1 MNLSKATDI
10 FDYKIFKRLKYLP
23 YFISEQMGLINQ
35 KYKLVEI
42 YINGESRGLFIEQEK
57 IDESFLRK
65 NKLMP
70 TNIYKAKIMPQN
82 SL

>member
-1 MNLSKATDI
+1 M
-10 FDYKIFKRLKYLP
+10 KYLP

-65 NKLMP
+65 K
-70 TNIYKAKIMPQN
+70 
-82 SL
+82 

>member
-10 FDYKIFKRLKYLP
+10 LIIKYLKSAKYLP

-57 IDESFLRK
+57 NR
-65 NKLMP
+65 
-70 TNIYKAKIMPQN
+70 
-82 SL
+82 